1 MAAKE
6 RLVVTDEGSR
16 GIVRGHCPNCDADR
30 NAEVLA
36 EDTVEEEDKL
46 HGFWAKSSYS
56 ILRCLG
62 CDRRYIRHGEV
73 CSEDA
78 ELHFDPATGEAYQ
91 EIEERVTYW
100 PTSASSSQKARR
112 VRPAWLG
119 LGLVHQIFEQGF
131 AFDYPALATL
141 LTEVYTALDNDLQT
155 LATIGIRTV
164 FDCASQLLGCDAD
177 QNFAEKLKV
186 LTARNKISGEEK
198 EILSTLTDA
207 GSAAA
212 HRGWKPTE
220 SDINSLMD
228 ALEHF
233 LHRAFVLT
241 HELRRVKENIPPRAT
256 GH

>member
-1 MAAKE
+1 ME
-6 RLVVTDEGSR
+6 F
-16 GIVRGHCPNCDADR
+16 
-30 NAEVLA
+30 
-36 EDTVEEEDKL
+36 
-46 HGFWAKSSYS
+46 GFISAYP
-56 ILRCLG
+56 
-62 CDRRYIRHGEV
+62 
-73 CSEDA
+73 
-78 ELHFDPATGEAYQ
+78 EL
-91 EIEERVTYW
+91 
-100 PTSASSSQKARR
+100 K
-112 VRPAWLG
+112 
-119 LGLVHQIFEQGF
+119 
-131 AFDYPALATL
+131 TL
-141 LTEVYTALDNDLQT
+141 LGELYTALDNKLWI

-164 FDCASQLLGCDAD
+164 FDCAAQLLGCNPD
-177 QNFAEKLKV
+177 QSFAEKLKV

-220 SDINSLMD
+220 SDIHSLMN

>member
-1 MAAKE
+1 
-6 RLVVTDEGSR
+6 VTFVTDEGSR
-16 GIVRGHCPNCDADR
+16 AIVRGHCPNCDADR

-36 EDTVEEEDKL
+36 EDTIEQEES
-46 HGFWAKSSYS
+46 GIWFKSSYS
-56 ILRCLG
+56 ILRCRG
-62 CDRRYIRHGEV
+62 CDRRYVRHVEA

-78 ELHFDPATGEAYQ
+78 EWEDDPATGETYW
-91 EIEERVTYW
+91 EIKERVTYW
-100 PTSASSSQKARR
+100 PASPSNSQRR
-112 VRPAWLG
+112 RRPAWLG
-119 LGLVHQIFEQGF
+119 FFQMEFGF
-131 AFDYPALATL
+131 ISAYPELKTL
-141 LTEVYTALDNDLQT
+141 LDELYTALDNKLWI

-164 FDCASQLLGCDAD
+164 FDCASQLLGCNPD
-177 QNFAEKLKV
+177 QSFAEKLKV

-220 SDINSLMD
+220 SDINSLMN

-241 HELRRVKENIPPRAT
+241 HELRRVKENIPPRAS